1 MVVQVNYEL
10 HYVAGVE
17 RYRRIADA
25 IRAMCGNNCVHVPES
40 TWYCSVP
47 DSWMIGQIEVSLSD
61 YISVDDRLTVL
72 PVFGIAWRGL
82 TQEAVSWLR
91 AHLPPASLADILAT
105 MMPAIPQIPR
115 PQLSI
120 AELLAAL
127 APPNAGR

>member
-1 MVVQVNYEL
+1 MVVQVSYEL
-10 HYVAGVE
+10 RCFAGVE

-25 IRAMCGNNCVHVPES
+25 IRAMCGSECVHVPES

-47 DSWMIGQIEVSLSD
+47 DSWVIGQIEASLSD
-61 YISVDDRLTVL
+61 YISVSDRLTVL

-82 TQEAVSWLR
+82 PQEAVTWLR
-91 AHLPPASLADILAT
+91 SHLPPASLADILAT

-127 APPNAGR
+127 APTKAGP